1 MKRIEKLKILCSFLV
16 NTLKSNKNIMK
27 TIKILTILF
36 ITVFS
41 NCSQAQRLNNLTETE
56 YNNIKIN
63 NINWQTIS
71 DTKGN
76 ATEIR
81 NLLGDGLM
89 NTQGAEPSLHIEFWN
104 DSKGIYLYFEEN
116 NPNIV
121 NDYILHDFTISNNQS
136 SITVKGK
143 IITIGD
149 DISLLGNEQINVSG
163 TDISFST
170 NYTDDILMIKFD
182 SRSKEITSIEYTSF
196 N

>member
-1 MKRIEKLKILCSFLV
+1 
-16 NTLKSNKNIMK
+16 MK